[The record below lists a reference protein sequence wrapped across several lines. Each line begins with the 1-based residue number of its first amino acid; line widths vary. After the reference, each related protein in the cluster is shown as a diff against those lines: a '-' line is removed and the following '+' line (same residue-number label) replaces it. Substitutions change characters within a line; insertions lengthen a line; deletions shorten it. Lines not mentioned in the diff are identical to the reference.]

1 MMRKQLRK
9 KKTTRPRPGRKAKKS
24 TADVVADMAASG
36 LVEDEIAQR
45 LGVHKN
51 VLRARHIDSIK
62 AGKAA
67 AVASDADAAALTI
80 AEYHVLD
87 AITAAFSSH
96 WHDEASGQNLIFAG
110 TDGKG
115 ARTVADAFAAW
126 KAKGGRWNCTGLTSR
141 FNKAKAT
148 QFAKIVA
155 EHRNKYQTEEN

>member
-1 MMRKQLRK
+1 LRK
-9 KKTTRPRPGRKAKKS
+9 KKTTRPRPGRKPKKS

-96 WHDEASGQNLIFAG
+96 WQDE
-110 TDGKG
+110 DGNALFVG
-115 ARTVADAFAAW
+115 IDGRPARTVADAVAAW
-126 KAKGGRWNCTGLTSR
+126 KQRSGRWNCTGLTSR